1 MKNNDIYKIDV
12 PTIGYLRAAIII
24 LVNFCTLTFLPNF
37 VNDRLAYVLI
47 SALIMSLSFVLS
59 AYKFGDGKKK
69 FDKWFF
75 IKFISVFL
83 LISFMLFVVM
93 YQK

>member
-1 MKNNDIYKIDV
+1 MKNNDIYKTDV

-59 AYKFGDGKKK
+59 TYKFGDGKKK

>member
-1 MKNNDIYKIDV
+1 MKNNDIYKTDV

-37 VNDRLAYVLI
+37 VKDRLAYVLI

-59 AYKFGDGKKK
+59 AYKIGDGEKK

>member
-1 MKNNDIYKIDV
+1 MKNNDIYKTDV

-37 VNDRLAYVLI
+37 VKDRLAYVLI

-59 AYKFGDGKKK
+59 AYKFGGGEKK

>member
-1 MKNNDIYKIDV
+1 MKNNDIYKTDV

-37 VNDRLAYVLI
+37 VKDRLAYVLI

-59 AYKFGDGKKK
+59 AYRFGDGKKK
-69 FDKWFF
+69 FDKWFLSNLYRYF
-75 IKFISVFL
+75 
-83 LISFMLFVVM
+83 
-93 YQK
+93 Y

>member
-1 MKNNDIYKIDV
+1 MKNNDIYKTDV

-59 AYKFGDGKKK
+59 AYKFGDGKRNLTNG
-69 FDKWFF
+69 FLSNSYRYFF
-75 IKFISVFL
+75 
-83 LISFMLFVVM
+83 
-93 YQK
+93 